1 MGTTALCSSKMP
13 CDILAFTRR
22 VCVLPFRCP
31 LWLGWQH
38 IARFRPI
45 QSVVR
50 FLRCLG
56 QTVIPLFSSS
66 GTSNLPALLRI
77 KSASEI
83 FEPVAPR
90 LLPTPR
96 LTRCDSIS
104 RVHDSKGQILKPT
117 PSAPQGESTDQ
128 KEHFS
133 SMRNPTYFRRMN
145 LLFFQLS
152 VYYVTNIPEV
162 RFQATLAVQVLHVLA
177 DVFILINIYQQ
188 QTDFKT

>member
-13 CDILAFTRR
+13 CDISAFTRR
-22 VCVLPFRCP
+22 VCVLLFRCP
-31 LWLGWQH
+31 LWLGWQN

-66 GTSNLPALLRI
+66 GTTNLPALLRI

-90 LLPTPR
+90 LLPKPR
-96 LTRCDSIS
+96 LTRCDSTS

-117 PSAPQGESTDQ
+117 PLAPQGESTDQ

-133 SMRNPTYFRRMN
+133 SMAEPNVLQTN
-145 LLFFQLS
+145 L
-152 VYYVTNIPEV
+152 
-162 RFQATLAVQVLHVLA
+162 
-177 DVFILINIYQQ
+177 
-188 QTDFKT
+188 